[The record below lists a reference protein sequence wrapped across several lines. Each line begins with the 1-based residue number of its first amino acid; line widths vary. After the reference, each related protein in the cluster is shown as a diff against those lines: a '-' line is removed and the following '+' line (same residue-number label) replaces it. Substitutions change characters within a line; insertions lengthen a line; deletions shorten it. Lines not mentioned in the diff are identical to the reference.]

1 MNYFFG
7 KDFSKQIFKEI
18 WAYYDFHKDINK
30 YFCEGINLDAN
41 NLEQEVYFVDY
52 NWIKSWKK
60 YTNYEN
66 IITMEKNYEFL
77 KENGFL
83 EFDQNT
89 KLPNLESGNAKTH
102 FLNIS
107 VYKIRDFDCLI
118 DKATYNLF
126 TRYDKN
132 YSKISNM
139 FSANLDSFNYI
150 FFKEMFV
157 LLIEE
162 QNRIKLIYQQQIESH
177 LELVQLNLYFKKQNK
192 YFAEDVIKEMFKY
205 IFYQKENEKMIN

>member
-1 MNYFFG
+1 MNYIFG

-30 YFCEGINLDAN
+30 YFFEGFNLDTN
-41 NLEQEVYFVDY
+41 NLKQEAYFVDY

-177 LELVQLNLYFKKQNK
+177 LELVQLNLDFKKK
-192 YFAEDVIKEMFKY
+192 LKKFMVID
-205 IFYQKENEKMIN
+205 